1 MYYPSPWH
9 ATSECTPDTMYPKQ
23 CKFEMIDKSQ
33 KCVKGSN
40 GCNRG
45 AGGVSWF
52 TNFTVVPEATLE
64 EDMYAQAPR
73 SSDAGLHPWNSPGFA
88 PTHGNGCGVNGGNP
102 GGCDGEGNFYMFG
115 ELSNLF

>member
-1 MYYPSPWH
+1 
-9 ATSECTPDTMYPKQ
+9 
-23 CKFEMIDKSQ
+23 MIDKSQ

-73 SSDAGLHPWNSPGFA
+73 SSHAGLHPWNSPGFA
-88 PTHGNGCGVNGGNP
+88 PTHGNGCGVTDLFGLQVQALYCSNP
-102 GGCDGEGNFYMFG
+102 CLGSQQG
-115 ELSNLF
+115 